1 MTRIR
6 YTLSTRPKKKTNC
19 QKKKTG
25 GLHLDRFGRG
35 GGGVI
40 CWLCL
45 ITTLANISTSTS
57 TKYVTITILYAIT
70 NHFHHDNMTQA

>member
-1 MTRIR
+1 MTRVR

-19 QKKKTG
+19 QKKLTG

-45 ITTLANISTSTS
+45 ARALSGS
-57 TKYVTITILYAIT
+57 K
-70 NHFHHDNMTQA
+70 

>member
-1 MTRIR
+1 MYRTNKLRVRGEHMTRVR
-6 YTLSTRPKKKTNC
+6 STLSTRPKKKTNC

-35 GGGVI
+35 GGVDL

-45 ITTLANISTSTS
+45 ARAFSGS
-57 TKYVTITILYAIT
+57 KE
-70 NHFHHDNMTQA
+70 

>member
-1 MTRIR
+1 MTRVR

-19 QKKKTG
+19 QKKLTG
-25 GLHLDRFGRG
+25 GLHLDRFGRV

-45 ITTLANISTSTS
+45 ARALSGS
-57 TKYVTITILYAIT
+57 K
-70 NHFHHDNMTQA
+70 